1 MRLGTMDK
9 RNSIYPT
16 SALFLLFQL
25 PFYLSVIESSC
36 IPDCLVDCILLT
48 KLAVDT
54 DQRVGYT

>member
-9 RNSIYPT
+9 RSSIYPT
-16 SALFLLFQL
+16 FALFLLFQL
-25 PFYLSVIESSC
+25 PFYPLVIKLGC
-36 IPDCLVDCILLT
+36 IPDCLLDCILLI